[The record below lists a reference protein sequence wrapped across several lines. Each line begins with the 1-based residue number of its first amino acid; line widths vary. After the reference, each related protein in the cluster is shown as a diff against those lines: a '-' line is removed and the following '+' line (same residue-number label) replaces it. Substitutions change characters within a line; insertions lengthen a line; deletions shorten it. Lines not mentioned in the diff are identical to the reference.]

1 MRHGFASTE
10 MARDIADRGSRFMHR
25 ATDSAADLA
34 SEMSHSAK
42 MAALRGYKQSRKALE
57 HTFEDA
63 SEFVVDQ
70 PIRTTLLAV
79 GVCCLVC
86 AMFIRK

>member
-1 MRHGFASTE
+1 MRNGFSSTE
-10 MARDIADRGSRFMHR
+10 MARDVADRGSRFMHQ
-25 ATDSAADLA
+25 AADTAADFA

-42 MAALRGYKQSRKALE
+42 MAALRGYKQSRRALG
-57 HTFEDA
+57 HTWEDA
-63 SEFVVDQ
+63 SDFVVDQ